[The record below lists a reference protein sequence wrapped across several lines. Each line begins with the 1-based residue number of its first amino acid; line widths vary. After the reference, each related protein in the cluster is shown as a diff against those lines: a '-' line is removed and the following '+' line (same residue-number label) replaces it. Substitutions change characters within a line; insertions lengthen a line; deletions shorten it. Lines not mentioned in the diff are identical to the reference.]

1 MGTAKIVTDPP
12 RCLTCGYVLLGLPD
26 GRCPEC
32 GREFDSDN
40 PSTYS
45 TRPLFVRWRFW
56 LPGFLLAAGGGALLY
71 TFIILFAGWG
81 WAATLV
87 APFCVGATVGYGC
100 RARPFV
106 LVLLSLGALA
116 IVVLTLYSLSF
127 LGVFCATAVVVVALT
142 PVLIGTACGVLLRV
156 VLKASNFQQRHYLPL
171 FTLAIATGL
180 LAAVERAVFHGYAVE
195 SIVTAV
201 DIPAPVGRAWNAVMF
216 YEEVHHRPPLL
227 LRMGL
232 PRPLY
237 TRGST
242 AAVGDRK
249 VCVYSKGRL
258 VKEVTQRVPERRLAF
273 DVIGQE
279 KIENNSV
286 RLTGGSF
293 DFTCAAP
300 DTTHVE
306 LTTSYEPKL
315 GPRWIWR
322 PAERLAVHTLH
333 RHVLEGMREKAMEQ

>member
-1 MGTAKIVTDPP
+1 MSSVKTTNDPA
-12 RCLTCGYVLLGLPD
+12 RCLTCGYVLLGLPE

-32 GREFDSDN
+32 GKSFDPDN
-40 PSTYS
+40 PATYT
-45 TRPLFVRWRFW
+45 TRPLFVRWKYW
-56 LPGFLLAAGGGALLY
+56 LPGFVLAAGGGAVLSALLV
-71 TFIILFAGWG
+71 FFAGWG
-81 WAATLV
+81 VAATIA
-87 APFCVGATVGYGC
+87 APFAVGASVGYGC

-106 LVLLSLGALA
+106 LTLLALGALSV
-116 IVVLTLYSLSF
+116 VVLTLYTLSF
-127 LGVFCATAVVVVALT
+127 VGIFCGMVFAAVALV
-142 PVLIGTACGVLLRV
+142 PVLVGTGCGVLLRIY
-156 VLKASNFQQRHYLPL
+156 LKATNFEQRSYLPL
-171 FTLAIATGL
+171 LTLAIATGL
-180 LAAVERAVFHGYAVE
+180 LAAVERATFHGYAEE
-195 SIVTAV
+195 SVVTGV
-201 DIPAPVGRAWNAVMF
+201 DIPVPVGRAWNAVMF

-227 LRMGL
+227 LRIGL

-258 VKEVTQRVPERRLAF
+258 VKQVTQRVPERRLAF

-300 DTTHVE
+300 ETTHVE